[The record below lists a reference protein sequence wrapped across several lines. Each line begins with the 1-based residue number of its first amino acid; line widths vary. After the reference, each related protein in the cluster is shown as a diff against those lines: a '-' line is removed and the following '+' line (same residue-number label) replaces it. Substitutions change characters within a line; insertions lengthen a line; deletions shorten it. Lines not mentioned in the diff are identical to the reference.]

1 MSTFIQLLLRSFE
14 TGAIYALAALGIIIV
29 YRTNRMVNFAQG
41 TMGMFGAFIITALHV
56 KLQLPIT
63 VSIFLGLIGAVL
75 VGFLADFLIVRRT
88 KHVTGAGKEIIT
100 LGMLMVFLG
109 ITPMIFGVDPM
120 KLDRVVSNGSLT
132 IAGAHLSLNSL
143 LNIIIGLGCTI
154 ALFFLLQRT
163 NLGLAIRVTASNE
176 EVARLMGIKTES
188 VTLFAW
194 AAALTLGALS
204 GALIAPSTSV
214 TVNLMDAVQI
224 AALIAC
230 VLGGFQTFYGA
241 VIGAYIIAIG
251 GNMLS
256 YYVSSV
262 WGNQILYILI
272 ILIVVIKPM
281 GLFGKK
287 MVKKV

>member
-88 KHVTGAGKEIIT
+88 KHVAGAGKEIIT

>member
-14 TGAIYALAALGIIIV
+14 TGAVYALAALGIIIV

-241 VIGAYIIAIG
+241 VIGAYIIDIG
-251 GNMLS
+251 
-256 YYVSSV
+256 
-262 WGNQILYILI
+262 
-272 ILIVVIKPM
+272 
-281 GLFGKK
+281 
-287 MVKKV
+287 